1 MLIKNKDKENVK
13 LEFSQLLSNRHLRSA
28 FGTNDGGFGM
38 GNGSPLFAVEPSVLS
53 IVNFGFKV
61 IGYNKY

>member
-13 LEFSQLLSNRHLRSA
+13 LEFSQLMSNSHLSSA

-38 GNGSPLFAVEPSVLS
+38 GNGVFAVEPSVLS
-53 IVNFGFKV
+53 IVNFGFNV